1 MSVRVEV
8 RTPGGLF
15 WRLFGSH
22 EAVWLDTDEEWS
34 DFECDCHC
42 PGCGAERTDGPNGG
56 WTCAC
61 GNDLREEWGDDLIW
75 PGTID
80 TEGLI

>member
-8 RTPGGLF
+8 LAPTGRF
-15 WRLFGSH
+15 WITFPNH
-22 EAVWLDTDEEWS
+22 EAVWLFEDEVWS
-34 DFECDCHC
+34 DYECDCH
-42 PGCGAERTDGPNGG
+42 P
-56 WTCAC
+56 
-61 GNDLREEWGDDLIW
+61 IW